1 MTARMRVLL
10 VLAAFMLAGCTLL
23 LPAVTTRIEH
33 EPHAFDSKDAVNPV
47 AIALVLSGGSARGFA
62 HIGVIRV
69 LEQAGIRPDLVV
81 GTSAGSIVGALY
93 ASGMSVGELE
103 SAANQ
108 AGDSLLSD
116 YSVTLAPLGL
126 LRGDR
131 MREFINGAVKN
142 KLIEQ
147 FPIRFAAV
155 AADLRTGELVAFNR
169 GDAGQAVRA
178 SSAIPG
184 VFEPARIGSRLYAD
198 GGLVSPLPV
207 ATARAMGARKVIA
220 VDVVFPPAGNA
231 ITSPLAVMFQTFLI
245 QTYRL
250 KELERPLADVVITP
264 VMRTDGQL
272 GFADRAELM
281 AAGEDAARAAL
292 PRIRAALSAVVTR

>member
-1 MTARMRVLL
+1 MSARTRALFAL
-10 VLAAFMLAGCTLL
+10 TAFMWSGCTLL
-23 LPAVTTRIEH
+23 LPAVTARIEH
-33 EPHAFDSKDAVNPV
+33 EPRAFDSKDAVNPV
-47 AIALVLSGGSARGFA
+47 AVALVLSGGSARGFA

-69 LEQAGIRPDLVV
+69 LEQAGIRPDLIV

-103 SAANQ
+103 SAANL

-116 YSVTLAPLGL
+116 YSITLSPLGL

-131 MREFINGAVKN
+131 LREFVNGAVKN
-142 KLIEQ
+142 RLIEQ
-147 FPIRFAAV
+147 FQIRFAAV

-184 VFEPARIGSRLYAD
+184 VFEPAHIGGRLYAD

-207 ATARAMGARKVIA
+207 TTARAMGARKVIA

-250 KELERPLADVVITP
+250 KELERPLADLVITP
-264 VMRTDGQL
+264 VMRSDGQL

-292 PRIRAALSAVVTR
+292 PKIRAVLSAVSAR

>member
-1 MTARMRVLL
+1 MSARTRALFAL
-10 VLAAFMLAGCTLL
+10 TAFMWSGCTLL
-23 LPAVTTRIEH
+23 LPAVTARIEH
-33 EPHAFDSKDAVNPV
+33 EPRAFDSKDAVNPV
-47 AIALVLSGGSARGFA
+47 AVALVLSGGSARGFA

-69 LEQAGIRPDLVV
+69 LEQAGIRPDLIV

-93 ASGMSVGELE
+93 ASGMSIGELE
-103 SAANQ
+103 SAANL

-116 YSVTLAPLGL
+116 YSITLSPLGL

-131 MREFINGAVKN
+131 LREFVNGAVKN
-142 KLIEQ
+142 RLIEQ
-147 FPIRFAAV
+147 FQIRFAAV

-169 GDAGQAVRA
+169 GEAGQAVRA

-184 VFEPARIGSRLYAD
+184 VFEPAHIGGRLYAD

-207 ATARAMGARKVIA
+207 TTARAMGARKVIA

-264 VMRTDGQL
+264 VMRSDGQL

-292 PRIRAALSAVVTR
+292 PKIRAVLSAVSAR

>member
-1 MTARMRVLL
+1 MSARTRALFAL
-10 VLAAFMLAGCTLL
+10 TAFMWSGCTLL
-23 LPAVTTRIEH
+23 LPAVTARIEH
-33 EPHAFDSKDAVNPV
+33 EPRAFDSKDAVNPV
-47 AIALVLSGGSARGFA
+47 AVALVLSGGSARGFA

-69 LEQAGIRPDLVV
+69 LEQAGIRPDLIV
-81 GTSAGSIVGALY
+81 GSSAGSIVGALY

-103 SAANQ
+103 SAANL

-116 YSVTLAPLGL
+116 YSITLSPLGL

-131 MREFINGAVKN
+131 LREFVNGAVKN
-142 KLIEQ
+142 RLIEQ
-147 FPIRFAAV
+147 FQIRFAAV

-184 VFEPARIGSRLYAD
+184 VFEPAHIGGRLYAD

-207 ATARAMGARKVIA
+207 TTARAMGARKVIA

-264 VMRTDGQL
+264 VMRSDGQL

-292 PRIRAALSAVVTR
+292 PKIRAVLSAVSAR

>member
-1 MTARMRVLL
+1 MSARTRALFAL
-10 VLAAFMLAGCTLL
+10 TAFMWSGCTLL
-23 LPAVTTRIEH
+23 LPAVTARIER
-33 EPHAFDSKDAVNPV
+33 EPRVFESKDAVNPV
-47 AIALVLSGGSARGFA
+47 AVALVLSGGSARGFA

-69 LEQAGIRPDLVV
+69 LEQAGIRPDLIV

-103 SAANQ
+103 SAANL

-116 YSVTLAPLGL
+116 YSITLSPLGL

-131 MREFINGAVKN
+131 LREFVNSAVKN
-142 KLIEQ
+142 RLIEQ
-147 FPIRFAAV
+147 FQIRFAAV

-184 VFEPARIGSRLYAD
+184 VFEPAHIGSRLYAD

-207 ATARAMGARKVIA
+207 TTARAMGARKVIA

-264 VMRTDGQL
+264 VMRSDGQL

-292 PRIRAALSAVVTR
+292 PAIRAVLSAVSAR